1 MKEFNINV
9 HVQVGVTEQLYAL
22 LSAFACGQK
31 PSQEQAPAQVA
42 PKPAPVETR
51 TDVPEPQ
58 PTPAPASDA
67 TPEEAPQQQAGAP
80 APEADKPKEYTE
92 ADVRAA
98 MDRTRR
104 RIEGED
110 YKENT
115 AGEGYKKYH
124 QQLTGEFKRI
134 ATLLGAEKPSALPD
148 SSSRASFIKQ
158 CDELVI
164 EGGELT
170 TKVPF

>member
-22 LSAFACGQK
+22 LSAFACGQRTCPDRIPVTPA
-31 PSQEQAPAQVA
+31 PSKMEAPAEVVEHQ
-42 PKPAPVETR
+42 PAPVAIATTEAAPVQPAETP
-51 TDVPEPQ
+51 V
-58 PTPAPASDA
+58 
-67 TPEEAPQQQAGAP
+67 
-80 APEADKPKEYTE
+80 PEADQPKEYTE

-115 AGEGYKKYH
+115 TGEGYKKWH
-124 QQLTGEFKRI
+124 RILTGEFKRI
-134 ATLLGAEKPSALPD
+134 ASILGSEKPSALPD
-148 SSSRASFIKQ
+148 SDTRARFIMQ
-158 CDELVI
+158 CDELI
-164 EGGELT
+164 IKNGELT
-170 TKVPF
+170 CEVPF

>member
-22 LSAFACGQK
+22 LSAFTSGQK
-31 PSQEQAPAQVA
+31 PCQEIPAPTA
-42 PKPAPVETR
+42 PKPAK
-51 TDVPEPQ
+51 
-58 PTPAPASDA
+58 
-67 TPEEAPQQQAGAP
+67 EEAPAEVVEPLP
-80 APEADKPKEYTE
+80 APSNAPEIAPEQPEETPASAAETDQPKEYTE

-124 QQLTGEFKRI
+124 RQLTGEFKRI

-164 EGGELT
+164 EGGS
-170 TKVPF
+170 

>member
-9 HVQVGVTEQLYAL
+9 HVQIGVTEQLCAL
-22 LSAFACGQK
+22 LSAFAGGLNRIPAAQT
-31 PSQEQAPAQVA
+31 QAP
-42 PKPAPVETR
+42 E
-51 TDVPEPQ
+51 
-58 PTPAPASDA
+58 PAPAPA
-67 TPEEAPQQQAGAP
+67 IVETPAAVAEP
-80 APEADKPKEYTE
+80 APEAAKEYTE

-110 YKENT
+110 CKENT
-115 AGEGYKKYH
+115 TGEGYKKWH
-124 QQLTGEFKRI
+124 RQLTGEFKRI

-148 SSSRASFIKQ
+148 SASRASFIQQ

-164 EGGELT
+164 EGGSLT

>member
-9 HVQVGVTEQLYAL
+9 HVQIGVTEQLCAL
-22 LSAFACGQK
+22 LSAFAGGLPRIPAAQT
-31 PSQEQAPAQVA
+31 QAP
-42 PKPAPVETR
+42 E
-51 TDVPEPQ
+51 
-58 PTPAPASDA
+58 PTPAPAIVETPAAVAEPQVAPA
-67 TPEEAPQQQAGAP
+67 TPADEPAQAPTTEP
-80 APEADKPKEYTE
+80 APEPTKEYTE

-115 AGEGYKKYH
+115 TGEGYKKWH
-124 QQLTGEFKRI
+124 RQLTGEFKRI

-148 SSSRASFIKQ
+148 SASRASFIQQ

-164 EGGELT
+164 EGGALT

>member
-9 HVQVGVTEQLYAL
+9 HVQIGVTEQLCAL
-22 LSAFACGQK
+22 LSAFAGGLPRIPAAQT
-31 PSQEQAPAQVA
+31 QAP
-42 PKPAPVETR
+42 E
-51 TDVPEPQ
+51 
-58 PTPAPASDA
+58 PAPAPAIVETPAAVAEPQEASA
-67 TPEEAPQQQAGAP
+67 TPTDEP
-80 APEADKPKEYTE
+80 AKEYTE

-115 AGEGYKKYH
+115 TGEGYKKWH
-124 QQLTGEFKRI
+124 RQLTGEFKRI

-148 SSSRASFIKQ
+148 SASRASFIQQ

-164 EGGELT
+164 EGGALT